1 MARPTDWSAL
11 GMTEDPTPGD
21 PDEIDRIIASQLALI
36 ELAKTIEGGLDE
48 VLNTSSN
55 AFKGKTA
62 DAIRGKINTR
72 IRGFVTTYKKAHE
85 TFRTTMQTYAGVM
98 REQQRKTEEALTAA
112 KALKEDDK
120 DGRETHRKAAQA
132 AQATFEAA
140 AATAATALSEAAS
153 SISSPVDDCAEV
165 WKVLTYIA
173 IILIIP
179 AIFTGGTLALVA
191 FALNMSLMIKTA
203 IDFHNGDAS
212 VTDLVLSIV
221 GVIAPT
227 TKGLNITAAWGAL
240 KGFSTK
246 AFTGFK
252 NLVLGG
258 PNSFGLFIRNGLH
271 IGDVMSGT
279 FTWVRAG
286 VFTGLKFDARGL
298 QAGHFMGGSGRAWGF
313 IPVATDLA
321 VINIAGAGTFFGV
334 RSFIVGLNGIKAGI
348 TTVAGGLSGWKGL
361 RLILPVAA
369 DEMGQG
375 IGLAIKIGFY
385 ERGILGKY
393 IHGAFINGKFIGDLG
408 KISGA
413 AGAGSHFFGEGG
425 AVGGSGLIRTDG
437 FTFSPTGNPFGA
449 GGPGMGDWHGFSP
462 SGLFSGPPPGLSVI
476 TPQGLDVQLGA
487 AGGLGSIGRLDLPSI
502 DARLVDL
509 ASLGTGGTG
518 GTFQLPTLG
527 PVTPLGVN
535 GGAANL
541 PALGGV
547 TSIGVNGT
555 TVQLPGLGSIPP
567 SMPVHTQI
575 DMPQL
580 GSSVGAL
587 PATTVTA
594 PELNSITGA
603 LVPVNVSTPSLPS
616 LGHVSVPSLGTVGG
630 GGIGQISTP
639 LPGVD
644 AQLVD
649 LPAVGGLGQVGEVQL
664 GQVNLPSLSVATPQ
678 LGVTPGGLGAG
689 EISAPQVGAHLGEVS
704 VPGANAHLGGASVP
718 GAQPGEVS
726 VPGANAHLGGAS
738 VPGAQAGQ
746 ISVPGANTNL
756 GDASVPGAQPGQVS
770 VSGVNANLGDLSLPQ
785 GGLGELGAPR
795 TGALGIGQVDL
806 PAAHTGTVNL
816 AALGGAA
823 FAPRAGSHL
832 ADVIASVH
840 AAAFS
845 NPRVFVN
852 HTEVLDFQHT
862 FTHLPDLPGVE
873 VRVAPGIQSG
883 NQVDIEVDTPQ
894 GPAGTLDTRHVQI
907 GGQDV
912 LRVEHIRPDGSVRR
926 LDYALS
932 SGAGHALIDDQ
943 VIDPHITG
951 GGPAGSAVEL
961 QPLPQPGT
969 GAGAGAGAGT
979 GGGLP
984 GAAANPSL
992 AHLLGLAGLDHM
1004 PPAPGAAGAAGAAGG
1019 GGPVPAAAP
1028 PVLHVVTLP
1037 GLNNTFAHVRT
1048 DAAGV
1053 ITDVRG
1059 MPGGHPV
1066 DVQHVRGAGPAG
1078 ADIVRVEHTAVPGV
1092 EVLRWDFTADQAGTT
1107 LVGSE
1112 RRFQL
1117 HGGALDG
1124 TTVSLH
1130 LDPDRSVGSIRHLG
1144 AGDAVLPTGGRP
1156 VLMNGAGLNIPAANG
1171 SGFHL
1176 YHPATGL
1183 PTHTGI
1189 ALTGADGLP
1198 NGLHVLVPAGTPAGA
1213 GAAGAGAAGAG
1224 AAGAGAA
1231 GAGPLPA
1238 PRLTGA
1244 DGMTGLG
1251 TVTPHGDVFHVNPT
1265 PAPGAVAAPQIGVYG
1280 ADGTFSHHALPVP
1293 AVTLP
1298 GGAGAAFVRIPDAP
1312 GGAPRLVH
1320 ADGGAIDGAGVHAQ
1334 AGGGFRIDHRG
1345 RHIAVDAAGVRT
1357 HDVTTLHGP
1366 HVPADGH
1373 FVFTPAG
1380 TPNTPA
1386 PQLRT
1391 ADGAVDPAAGQ
1402 VIRVDG
1408 TLHVDLGRHRFSVHT
1423 LDGAFS
1429 HEGVAIRGL
1438 AHVPPG
1444 GAFVR
1449 DTPASGAAPQLVR
1462 GNGTAID
1469 GATVTAQG
1477 PDGFRIQHRG
1487 QHIAVDPAG
1496 VATHNVVTLHGVGV
1510 PGTGQYVFT
1519 PVGTPDTPAPHP
1531 RDMGGGVDNGIAV
1544 QRAGDEFLLTDA
1556 HGTIQAFDTGGGVLL
1571 RTDVP
1576 VTGGSALDGHVIRTD
1591 ADGTISLLRPD
1602 LEPLRGGGQ
1611 VLAQTGLPGGG
1622 FRVVHGDGQ
1631 LVFDARGAHTH
1642 NAVELRG
1649 ITDDGMGQYVFQP
1662 VGGAGAAPNPHLKDA
1677 AGADLPDT
1685 VTVRPDG
1692 TLRVTSPGTIR
1703 VHGAADGHFRFHAF
1717 PLTTMGG
1724 AQLPEH
1730 IGVYPGGALRSLDQN
1745 LDPIDGAAVTPRP
1758 GHGFHVTGGNG
1769 EFRMFDGGGRL
1780 DVHVTAA
1787 PGGGNVFT
1795 VTSAYGNPFQVVPL
1809 GDAKGLANPSM
1820 ARFVDTTPGGI
1831 RLLDGHLGTVHG
1843 ATVTPQLGGGF
1854 RIDGFGGLRQGEFKV
1869 YAADGTLE
1877 IQRINVV
1884 YEGQIKPNQHLELH
1898 HVAQLGAPGAP
1909 ANTWELV
1916 RTGDAAPPSG
1926 RRIAKWF
1933 EGGVINSKGLTQGRV
1948 HLTTHSG
1955 ITVFESRPL
1964 PNGNTLGSFQS
1975 SASASISGFS
1985 LTNQRGVWNEMDA
1998 AGTLVRH
2005 GTRHWGESFRSW
2017 FDSTGTSGVARVTHF
2032 QQLPDGGHVIGS
2044 TDRGAVTQS
2053 LGKGTWFRYD
2063 ADFKLIA
2070 QGDRQWGQV
2079 RGFTDTMKHP
2089 LTGETV
2095 VMHEKFGRFQPNT
2108 HDVRRLF
2115 QQEIGADGIP
2125 KTTSVSLSAPGKEID
2140 SIKVLENGDVL
2151 AVKRMA
2157 EQRPPIW
2164 YRYFLS
2170 GEMWKTD
2177 FNNVPWFKNDSLTQF
2192 SEWSITSGAGA
2203 DLGNL
2208 SHGIRL
2214 LTQNGALT
2222 DIASNGHIVRE
2233 TRKLINGN
2241 DLTVG
2246 NVKVPDG
2253 PDGNPVHIPPGYL
2266 PFSEGVGKLQ
2276 GHRSFNRADF
2286 DAPTGIDVGRITWQD
2301 RYTTDLGDGDWF
2313 TPNAGKH
2320 WEVARTG
2327 LNDGSVVEWRPQPAL
2342 RPDGGAGNGDLAF
2355 RRQFHMYNGDWTRYD
2370 HHGYVVARSDT
2381 WPAVGG
2387 AEGNVIIEGRGP
2399 STGRM
2404 SWSDA
2409 ADPAGTIGGPR
2420 LTAHGRDINP
2430 YGWDRESYQDF
2441 TPDLRLI
2448 RDHQLL
2454 ADGTTVDAWR
2464 VSRADDGTEVWNWRK
2479 VDVHG
2484 NIKEFGNGPGD
2495 QVRRW
2500 IDANGNVLSG
2510 WRKDAR
2516 WSDHVVSLGNI
2527 KIQEIPA
2534 KPDAGVIQNLLGDK
2548 PFRIREFVAEPG
2560 GTFNQHVW
2568 KEFDTGAVVREK
2580 KMLPN
2585 GTYLESETWQQHWR
2599 QYGPSGLDV
2608 TAERAPSGF
2617 VYETDA
2623 FGKLTLVGRET
2634 DYVDWANQYRGYYRM
2649 LTDPNR
2655 WEFGSA
2661 VGGESTYRPFLIK
2674 AGQQLGVEM
2683 SHEFAVDFFVNLLL
2697 LLVGAATG
2705 GAKITAAEFGKIFY
2719 GSVLSAA
2726 MKGAVTAAHQ
2736 AYGRGTPW
2744 KNGLSHIDYGFPYQR
2759 HPTDDNWRGEW
2770 AGHEKVARWR
2780 GTTYT
2785 IVVGTLA
2792 GTVGGLV
2799 SGASTAAVFG
2809 VKNAAGEL
2817 IKLRASDAVISG
2829 LMGSLGGFIG
2839 AGTLGAARSVVH
2851 LNIAGRWY
2859 HRAGVIDIFLVPTLG
2874 KIMDKYVAAS
2884 VTGPLVRDLIKPSW
2898 YLLPSSAG
2906 GSGSPVLL
2914 IDPDFL
2920 PQGAVTP

>member
-48 VLNTSSN
+48 VLNTSSL

-62 DAIRGKINTR
+62 DAIRGKINGR
-72 IRGFVTTYKKAHE
+72 IRGFVTSFKTAHE
-85 TFRTTMQTYAGVM
+85 TFRTTMQTYSGVM
-98 REQQRKTEEALTAA
+98 REQQRKTEEALNAA

-120 DGRETHRKAAQA
+120 EGRETHKKAAQA
-132 AQATFEAA
+132 AQATFETASS
-140 AATAATALSEAAS
+140 TAATALSDAATA
-153 SISSPVDDCAEV
+153 IASPVDDCAEV

-179 AIFTGGTLALVA
+179 AIFTGGTLALAV

-212 VTDLVLSIV
+212 VTDLILSIV

-227 TKGLNITAAWGAL
+227 TKGLNVSAAWGAL
-240 KGFSTK
+240 KGFSSK

-321 VINIAGAGTFFGV
+321 VINIAGAGAFFGV
-334 RSFIVGLNGIKAGI
+334 RSFITGLNGIKSGVTAI
-348 TTVAGGLSGWKGL
+348 AGGLSGWKGL

-385 ERGILGKY
+385 DRGLLGMY
-393 IHGAFINGKFIGDLG
+393 RYGAFINGKFIGDLG
-408 KISGA
+408 KISGV

-437 FTFSPTGNPFGA
+437 FTFSPSGNPFGA
-449 GGPGMGDWHGFSP
+449 GGPGMGTWPGFS
-462 SGLFSGPPPGLSVI
+462 GTGIFTGPPPSLSVI
-476 TPQGLDVQLGA
+476 VPQGLDIHLTA
-487 AGGLGSIGRLDLPSI
+487 AGGLVNIGHVDLPPI
-502 DARLVDL
+502 DARLIDL
-509 ASLGTGGTG
+509 STLGTTG
-518 GTFQLPTLG
+518 NFHLPTLG
-527 PVTPLGVN
+527 PVTP
-535 GGAANL
+535 
-541 PALGGV
+541 
-547 TSIGVNGT
+547 IGINGT
-555 TVQLPGLGSIPP
+555 SVSLPGLGSIPASLP
-567 SMPVHTQI
+567 AVHTQV

-580 GSSVGAL
+580 GTTVGAL
-587 PATTVTA
+587 PATSVVT
-594 PELNSITGA
+594 PELNGITGA

-616 LGHVSVPSLGTVGG
+616 LGHISVPSLGSVGG
-630 GGIGQISTP
+630 GEIGLINTQ
-639 LPGVD
+639 LPAVD

-664 GQVNLPSLSVATPQ
+664 GQVNLPSLSVTTPQ
-678 LGVTPGGLGAG
+678 LGATPGGLGVG
-689 EISAPQVGAHLGEVS
+689 ELSAPQVGAHLGEVS
-704 VPGANAHLGGASVP
+704 TPQAGAHLGQTSMP
-718 GAQPGEVS
+718 GTAPHVGEVPS
-726 VPGANAHLGGAS
+726 STNIQLGDAPGTNVHLGDGSNANANVHLGNGPNANVQLGDMTGPQAHLGD
-738 VPGAQAGQ
+738 
-746 ISVPGANTNL
+746 L
-756 GDASVPGAQPGQVS
+756 GT
-770 VSGVNANLGDLSLPQ
+770 
-785 GGLGELGAPR
+785 PR
-795 TGALGIGQVDL
+795 TGALDLGHVDM
-806 PAAHTGTVNL
+806 PVAHTGAVNI
-816 AALGGAA
+816 AALGGGGAFIPSAA
-823 FAPRAGSHL
+823 AYLDELISQ
-832 ADVIASVH
+832 VH
-840 AAAFS
+840 AAAFQ
-845 NPRVFVN
+845 PRVNVN
-852 HTEVLDFQHT
+852 HGVVLDLQHT
-862 FTHLPDLPGVE
+862 FTNLPGMPGVE
-873 VRVAPGIQSG
+873 VRVSPGIQSG
-883 NQVDIEVDTPQ
+883 RRVDIEVDTPQ
-894 GPAGTLDTRHVQI
+894 GMTGTIGTRHVQI
-907 GGQDV
+907 GTQDV
-912 LRVEHIRPDGSVRR
+912 LRVEHTNLDGSIRR
-926 LDYALS
+926 LDYALDS
-932 SGAGHALIDDQ
+932 RAGHALIDDQ
-943 VIDPHITG
+943 IIDPHVTG
-951 GGPAGSAVEL
+951 GGPAGSALEL
-961 QPLPQPGT
+961 QPLPQPGN
-969 GAGAGAGAGT
+969 GT
-979 GGGLP
+979 
-984 GAAANPSL
+984 
-992 AHLLGLAGLDHM
+992 
-1004 PPAPGAAGAAGAAGG
+1004 
-1019 GGPVPAAAP
+1019 VPAAAGGAIPAATP
-1028 PVLHVVTLP
+1028 PVVHVLQLP
-1037 GLNNTFAHVRT
+1037 GLNNTFAQVET
-1048 DAAGV
+1048 NATGA
-1053 ITDVRG
+1053 ITGVRG

-1066 DVQHVRGAGPAG
+1066 TVQHLPGAGPAG
-1078 ADIVRVEHTAVPGV
+1078 VDVVRVEHIAVPNV
-1092 EVLRWDFTADQAGTT
+1092 EVLRWDFTANQAGET
-1107 LVGSE
+1107 LIGSE

-1117 HGGALDG
+1117 SGGALDG
-1124 TTVSLH
+1124 TTVSLT
-1130 LDPDRSVGSIRHLG
+1130 LNPDRSVGSIRHLG
-1144 AGDAVLPTGGRP
+1144 AGDAVLPTGARP
-1156 VLMNGAGLNIPAANG
+1156 ILMNGAGLNIPAASG
-1171 SGFHL
+1171 SGFLL
-1176 YHPATGL
+1176 YNPATGL
-1183 PTHTGI
+1183 QTHTGI
-1189 ALTGADGLP
+1189 VLTGPDGVP
-1198 NGLHVLVPAGTPAGA
+1198 NGLHVLIPQAEPA
-1213 GAAGAGAAGAG
+1213 
-1224 AAGAGAA
+1224 AGAA
-1231 GAGPLPA
+1231 GAGPVPA

-1265 PAPGAVAAPQIGVYG
+1265 PAPGAVPAPHIAVYR

-1298 GGAGAAFVRIPDAP
+1298 GGAGAAFVRLPDAP
-1312 GGAPRLVH
+1312 GGAPQLVH
-1320 ADGGAIDGAGVHAQ
+1320 ADGGTIDGAGVHAQ
-1334 AGGGFRIDHRG
+1334 AGGGFRIDHGG
-1345 RHIAVDAAGVRT
+1345 RHIAVDPAGVRT
-1357 HDVTTLHGP
+1357 HDVVTLQGP

-1373 FVFTPAG
+1373 FVFTPVG
-1380 TPNTPA
+1380 TPDTPV

-1391 ADGAVDPAAGQ
+1391 AGGAVAPAAGQ
-1402 VIRVDG
+1402 IIRVDG
-1408 TLHVDLGRHRFSVHT
+1408 TLHVDLGQHRFSVHT

-1429 HEGVAIRGL
+1429 HEAVAITGL

-1449 DTPASGAAPQLVR
+1449 DTPGSGAAPQLVR

-1477 PDGFRIQHRG
+1477 PGGFRIQHRG
-1487 QHIAVDPAG
+1487 QHIAVDTGG
-1496 VATHNVVTLHGVGV
+1496 VHTHDVVPLYGVGV
-1510 PGTGQYVFT
+1510 PAGQYVFT
-1519 PVGTPDTPAPHP
+1519 PVGTPETPAPHP
-1531 RDMGGGVDNGIAV
+1531 RDLGGGVDDTVAV
-1544 QRAGDEFLLTDA
+1544 QRAGDEFRLTDA
-1556 HGTIQAFDTGGGVLL
+1556 HGTIRAFDTGGGVLL

-1576 VTGGSALDGHVIRTD
+1576 VTGGSALDGHVIRTS
-1591 ADGTISLLRPD
+1591 AGGTISLLRPD
-1602 LEPLRGGGQ
+1602 LQPLPGGQ
-1611 VLAQTGLPGGG
+1611 ALAQTGLPGGG
-1622 FRVVHGDGQ
+1622 FRVEHGGGR
-1631 LVFDARGAHTH
+1631 LVFDAHGAHTH
-1642 NAVELRG
+1642 NPVELRG
-1649 ITDDGMGQYVFQP
+1649 ITGNGTGHYVFHP
-1662 VGGAGAAPNPHLKDA
+1662 AGAAGAAPNPHLKDA

-1685 VTVRPDG
+1685 VTLRPDG
-1692 TLRVTSPGTIR
+1692 TLQVTSPGTIR
-1703 VHGAADGHFRFHAF
+1703 VHGAADGQFQFHAF
-1717 PLTTMGG
+1717 PLTTAGG

-1758 GHGFHVTGGNG
+1758 GHGFHVAGANG
-1769 EFRMFDGGGRL
+1769 EFRLFDGAGRL
-1780 DVHVTAA
+1780 DVDVTAT
-1787 PGGGNVFT
+1787 PGGGGSFT
-1795 VTSAYGNPFQVVPL
+1795 VTTAYGDPFQMVPL

-1820 ARFVDTTPGGI
+1820 SRFVDTTAGGL
-1831 RLLDGHLGTVHG
+1831 RLLDGNLGPVHG
-1843 ATVTPQLGGGF
+1843 VTVTRHLGGGF
-1854 RIDGFGGLRQGEFKV
+1854 RLDGFGGLRQGEFKL

-1884 YEGQIKPNQHLELH
+1884 HEGQIKPDQHLELN
-1898 HVAQLGAPGAP
+1898 HVAQMGAPGAP

-1916 RTGDAAPPSG
+1916 RTGDAAPPPG
-1926 RRIAKWF
+1926 RHIAKWF
-1933 EGGVINSKGLTQGRV
+1933 EGGVINPKGLTQGRI

-1955 ITVFESRPL
+1955 TTVFESRPL

-1998 AGTLVRH
+1998 AGNLVRH

-2017 FDSTGTSGVARVTHF
+2017 FDSTDTSGVARVMHF
-2032 QQLPDGGHVIGS
+2032 QQLPDGGHVIGT
-2044 TDRGAVTQS
+2044 TDRGAITQS
-2053 LGKGTWFRYD
+2053 LGKGTWFRFD

-2070 QGDRQWGQV
+2070 QGDRKWGQV

-2140 SIKVLENGDVL
+2140 SVKVLENGDVL

-2164 YRYFLS
+2164 YRFVLS

-2177 FNNVPWFKNDSLTQF
+2177 LSSVPWFKNDSLTQF
-2192 SEWSITSGAGA
+2192 SEWSVKSGAGA
-2203 DLGNL
+2203 ALGDL

-2233 TRKLINGN
+2233 IRKLINGN

-2253 PDGNPVHIPPGYL
+2253 PDGNPVNIPAGYL

-2276 GHRSFNRADF
+2276 GHRTFNRPDF
-2286 DAPTGIDVGRITWQD
+2286 DAPTGVDVGRIKWQD
-2301 RYTTDLGDGDWF
+2301 RYTADLDDGDWF
-2313 TPNAGKH
+2313 TPNATKR

-2327 LNDGSVVEWRPQPAL
+2327 LNDGTVVEYRPQPAI
-2342 RPDGGAGNGDLAF
+2342 RPDGEAGNGDLAF
-2355 RRQFHMYNGDWTRYD
+2355 RRQFHMYNGDWTKYD

-2381 WPAVGG
+2381 WPTVGG
-2387 AEGNVIIEGRGP
+2387 GHGELIINAHGP

-2420 LTAHGRDINP
+2420 LTAHARDINP

-2484 NIKEFGNGPGD
+2484 NIKDFGTGPGD

-2500 IDANGNVLSG
+2500 IDSNGTVLPG

-2516 WSDHVVSLGNI
+2516 WSDHVVSLGNM

-2548 PFRIREFVAEPG
+2548 PFRIREFVPEPG
-2560 GTFNQHVW
+2560 GTFNPHVW

-2580 KMLPN
+2580 KLLSN

-2599 QYGPSGLDV
+2599 QYGPSGLNV
-2608 TAERAPSGF
+2608 TSERAPSGF

-2649 LTDPNR
+2649 LKDPNR
-2655 WEFGSA
+2655 WEFGPA
-2661 VGGESTYRPFLIK
+2661 VGGESTYRPFLVK
-2674 AGQQLGVEM
+2674 AGLQLAVEM
-2683 SHEFAVDFFVNLLL
+2683 GHEFAVDFSVNLLL
-2697 LLVGAATG
+2697 LAAGMAAG
-2705 GAKITAAEFGKIFY
+2705 GAKITALELGKTVY
-2719 GSVLSAA
+2719 NSMLGAA

-2780 GTTYT
+2780 GTTYD
-2785 IVVGTLA
+2785 IVVGAAA
-2792 GTVGGLV
+2792 GAVGGLV
-2799 SGASTAAVFG
+2799 SGGSTAAMFG
-2809 VKNAAGEL
+2809 VKNAAGE
-2817 IKLRASDAVISG
+2817 IVKLSLSDAVVSG

-2839 AGTLGAARSVVH
+2839 GATLGAARSVVH

-2874 KIMDKYVAAS
+2874 KIMDKYFAAS

-2898 YLLPSSAG
+2898 YLLPGPSG
-2906 GSGSPVLL
+2906 GSAPAVLL